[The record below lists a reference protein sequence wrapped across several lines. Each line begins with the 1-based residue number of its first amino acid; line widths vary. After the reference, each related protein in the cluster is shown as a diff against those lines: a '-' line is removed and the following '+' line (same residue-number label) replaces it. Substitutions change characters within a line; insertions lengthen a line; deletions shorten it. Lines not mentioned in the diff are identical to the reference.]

1 MCCWRYVCNAEFFWG
16 VTETTLDISKVTGI
30 MASVTAQN
38 STQSGVFVGAVQ
50 QWITSFWVTALS
62 TNLSA
67 TRACSRFHGCV
78 LLTLFPLLP
87 VLLVCRIWYVGHKA
101 TKLRSHPHSHLRPIL
116 HILVDA
122 GAIYSLTLFVALI
135 CFLME
140 TNGQYVVLDMVSS
153 SSLVR

>member
-1 MCCWRYVCNAEFFWG
+1 MDHVVLGDGIGDQPVNDPYVITFSWMCSSELV
-16 VTETTLDISKVTGI
+16 S
-30 MASVTAQN
+30 
-38 STQSGVFVGAVQ
+38 
-50 QWITSFWVTALS
+50 
-62 TNLSA
+62 
-67 TRACSRFHGCV
+67 
-78 LLTLFPLLP
+78 PLP